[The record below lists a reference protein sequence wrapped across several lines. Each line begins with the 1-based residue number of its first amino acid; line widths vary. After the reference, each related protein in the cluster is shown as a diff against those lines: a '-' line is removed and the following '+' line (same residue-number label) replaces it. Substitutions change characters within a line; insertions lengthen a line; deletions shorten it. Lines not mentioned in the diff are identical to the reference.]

1 MDFVVDLAEG
11 QGLITELFVLELEG
25 LGFGL
30 ALELGKECGVSE
42 IDDALFAR
50 GELCEI

>member
-1 MDFVVDLAEG
+1 MDFIVDLAEG
-11 QGLITELFVLELEG
+11 KGLIAEFFELELEG
-25 LGFGL
+25 PGFGL